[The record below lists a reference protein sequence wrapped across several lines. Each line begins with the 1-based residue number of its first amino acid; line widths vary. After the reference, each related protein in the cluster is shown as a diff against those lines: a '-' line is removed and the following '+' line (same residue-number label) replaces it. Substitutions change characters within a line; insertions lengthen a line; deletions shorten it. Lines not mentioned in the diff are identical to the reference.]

1 MRTALLLSLCVGSFP
16 LAASAATYEIA
27 DLKALDKDQ
36 GWRELVD
43 HLNDIL
49 PSKRDAEWR
58 AIAER
63 ACTGIID
70 ASELKD
76 ANAAQRVLDQTDEL
90 MKRYGWLKESKLF
103 LARRNEVGLK
113 AFGWTFSSSRHSAGE
128 DAWLDK
134 VSAFVNA
141 DAVTADLPLRGLKLV
156 TSRLIPVA
164 AFPLVKPTLARSGKG
179 ACKDAELQAVLLG
192 ALSEGAWKAES
203 AEFTNTCWED
213 LKPVITA
220 EVLKPDVTRTV
231 QLKLCPV
238 LVDRKA
244 LNPEQLKKGCTF

>member
-1 MRTALLLSLCVGSFP
+1 MRTALLISLCIGSFP

-63 ACTGIID
+63 ACTGVID
-70 ASELKD
+70 VSELKD
-76 ANAAQRVLDQTDEL
+76 ANAAQRVLEQTDEL
-90 MKRYGWLKESKLF
+90 MKRYGWLKDSKPF

-113 AFGWTFSSSRHSAGE
+113 AFGWTFSNSRHSAGE

-134 VSAFVNA
+134 VIAFVNA
-141 DAVTADLPLRGLKLV
+141 DAVTTDLPLRALKLV
-156 TSRLIPVA
+156 TSRLVPVV
-164 AFPLVKPTLARSGKG
+164 AFPLVKPAIARGGKNV
-179 ACKDAELQAVLLG
+179 CKDADLQAVLLNT
-192 ALSEGAWKAES
+192 LSEGSWKSEAV
-203 AEFTNTCWED
+203 EFTNTCWEE
-213 LKPVITA
+213 LKPAITA

-238 LVDRKA
+238 LVDKKA
-244 LNPEQLKKGCTF
+244 LNAEQLKKGCTF